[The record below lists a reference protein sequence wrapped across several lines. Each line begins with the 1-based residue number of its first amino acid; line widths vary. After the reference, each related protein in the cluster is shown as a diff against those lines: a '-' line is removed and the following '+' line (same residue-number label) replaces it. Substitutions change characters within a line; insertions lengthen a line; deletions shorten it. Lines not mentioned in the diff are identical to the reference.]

1 MNKQFTQ
8 KTIAQWKR
16 IAANVNADVIS
27 RDKIIVKITELNEKL
42 QELNTRIELQEAP
55 VKLVT
60 NGFTTSD
67 ILQKVV
73 EETGKFDKEG
83 RPLKSTKYVLKY
95 PETIL
100 PPTPDAGEIEP
111 STCEG
116 TVNDTPQELNG
127 TTIA

>member
-16 IAANVNADVIS
+16 IAANVNADVIK
-27 RDKIIVKITELNEKL
+27 RDKIIAKIAELNNEL
-42 QELNTRIELQEAP
+42 QELNSKIDLQEAP

-67 ILQKVV
+67 ILTKVV

-83 RPLKSTKYVLKY
+83 RPLKSTKYVLRY

-100 PPTPDAGEIEP
+100 PPMEG
-111 STCEG
+111 TCEEQVNEETK
-116 TVNDTPQELNG
+116 TVEPTEFADNE
-127 TTIA
+127 